1 MIALYLEQWN
11 DGLNNS
17 STLLIMHIISIN
29 IYDGPMDQIPF
40 IVYCVILNYFL
51 NYKRMQPPCNRM
63 WRYAQYKSK
72 IS

>member
-29 IYDGPMDQIPF
+29 ISDGPMDQISF
-40 IVYCVILNYFL
+40 IVYFVILNYFL
-51 NYKRMQPPCNRM
+51 NYKKMYPPCNRM
-63 WRYAQYKSK
+63 WRYA
-72 IS
+72 